1 MSRPCASSAFAFT
14 NTSNAVSVPRR
25 AMRLARRSSRCAALC
40 TTANQAVPVVSLNS
54 EPLRKL
60 ATERVRPIGGLSLRA
75 SRVYSFGVL
84 KRWLPFVIL
93 VLVVLVGAFA
103 VHIDWTWKRKLS
115 PRGGRYFFHR
125 VELAVPS
132 FHQAE
137 EKWRDD
143 PLGGIEANGT
153 LGGEGCAV
161 AAAVMVFKFYGIDTD
176 PQQLNWF
183 LTSVGGYTDRGWL
196 YWDRAAW
203 FAPNH
208 VRHVYEDL
216 ASYDLIDS
224 NLARGNPVIVR
235 VRLRGGVTHF
245 VVIAGK
251 DGFDYLIA
259 DPGAGSARGLYP
271 LRELGSDI
279 EALRFYEPIA
289 AAHSQLSAKRETSN

>member
-1 MSRPCASSAFAFT
+1 LK
-14 NTSNAVSVPRR
+14 
-25 AMRLARRSSRCAALC
+25 RLLSFVIFVVVLLVAAL
-40 TTANQAVPVVSLNS
+40 
-54 EPLRKL
+54 
-60 ATERVRPIGGLSLRA
+60 
-75 SRVYSFGVL
+75 
-84 KRWLPFVIL
+84 
-93 VLVVLVGAFA
+93 A

-132 FHQAE
+132 FRQSE

-143 PLGGIEANGT
+143 PLGGVPENGT

-161 AAAVMVFKFYGIDTD
+161 AATAMVFKFYGIDVD

-183 LTSVGGYTDRGWL
+183 LPLVDGYTENGWI

-203 FAPNH
+203 FAPDR

-216 ASYDLIDS
+216 PSYQLIDS
-224 NLARGNPVIVR
+224 NLADGNPVIIR
-235 VRLRGGVTHF
+235 VRLPGSVTHF

-251 DGFDYLIA
+251 DGFDYLVR
-259 DPGAGSARGLYP
+259 DPGAGSAKGLYP

-279 EALRFYEPIA
+279 EALRSYEPIA
-289 AAHSQLSAKRETSN
+289 NANSRLSAQFPAQY

>member
-1 MSRPCASSAFAFT
+1 MKRSLPFLVVVV
-14 NTSNAVSVPRR
+14 AVV
-25 AMRLARRSSRCAALC
+25 LIAAL
-40 TTANQAVPVVSLNS
+40 
-54 EPLRKL
+54 
-60 ATERVRPIGGLSLRA
+60 
-75 SRVYSFGVL
+75 
-84 KRWLPFVIL
+84 
-93 VLVVLVGAFA
+93 A

-125 VELAVPS
+125 VELAVPW
-132 FHQAE
+132 FRQGE
-137 EKWRDD
+137 EKWRAD
-143 PLGGIEANGT
+143 PLGGVPENGT

-161 AAAVMVFKFYGIDTD
+161 AATAMVFKFYGIDVD

-183 LTSVGGYTDRGWL
+183 LPLVDGFTENGWI

-203 FAPNH
+203 FAPDR

-216 ASYDLIDS
+216 PSYQLIDS

-235 VRLRGGVTHF
+235 VRLAGGVTHF

-251 DGFDYLIA
+251 QGFDYLIA
-259 DPGAGSARGLYP
+259 DPGAGATRGLYP

-289 AAHSQLSAKRETSN
+289 TSQLSVQR